1 MARSPSPTPSPE
13 KNERDLFFVV
23 KISSALGL
31 GTMAGFLYSLKE
43 VHPTLRIEVGF
54 GAFLTFLLTAAASWR
69 FCAVMA
75 RADVESD
82 TPAGRDEARGR
93 FFRRLLVVFGTVCT
107 VGTVVAFARSL
118 RNVGT
123 RGQIEVLIGTVLAVI
138 VLACGGWLIH
148 RAMRFFDEQD
158 RIAMEHLRERE
169 DEDAED

>member
-1 MARSPSPTPSPE
+1 MPSPE

-23 KISSALGL
+23 KISSAVGM
-31 GTMAGFLYSLKE
+31 GTLAGFLYSLKE
-43 VHPTLRIEVGF
+43 VHPNLRIEVGF
-54 GAFLTFLLTAAASWR
+54 GAVLTFLLTAAASWF

-82 TPAGRDEARGR
+82 TLAGRDEVQRR
-93 FFRRLLVVFGTVCT
+93 FFKRLVIVFGTLCG

-118 RNVGT
+118 KNVGAQG
-123 RGQIEVLIGTVLAVI
+123 RMEVLIGTLLAVV

-158 RIAMEHLRERE
+158 RLTLEAQRESEDE
-169 DEDAED
+169 DEDA